1 MQRAIVVLIICG
13 GCAALMLVV
22 GALAVVG
29 EDLDHAACG
38 DIAVSASL
46 DHQFQL
52 GFESRKAANPLLN
65 VGKARPGDAFGCRA
79 WLIGIVL

>member
-1 MQRAIVVLIICG
+1 LTVI
-13 GCAALMLVV
+13 
-22 GALAVVG
+22 G
-29 EDLDHAACG
+29 ENLDHPACR
-38 DIAVSASL
+38 DIAVAASR

-65 VGKARPGDAFGCRA
+65 VGKARPGDAAGCRA

>member
-1 MQRAIVVLIICG
+1 MQRAIVVLIISGC
-13 GCAALMLVV
+13 CAALMLVV

-46 DHQFQL
+46 
-52 GFESRKAANPLLN
+52 E
-65 VGKARPGDAFGCRA
+65 
-79 WLIGIVL
+79 